1 MIQIAVISD
10 IHGNLIALNEVLK
23 DIKKRNISQIYCL
36 GDLVD
41 FAPWGNEV
49 ISLMK
54 EKGIPCLLG
63 NHDERIAFDLPIVS
77 LPHHGHVETA
87 SRELAIKHSKKH
99 ITLNNKSWL
108 ASLPYNIE
116 LTFKLGDSIR
126 RILLVHASLRSND
139 EYVYE
144 SDSKLEMLKQLQ
156 IGSIDVLFMG
166 HTHQSFIQKIDNTLF
181 INCGSVGR
189 SKEMDR
195 KASYSVLRLTTGTIK
210 AEIVKIDYNIE
221 HVASEI
227 YASDIP
233 DFYGD
238 FILNL
243 SKKNFNGM

>member
-10 IHGNLIALNEVLK
+10 IHGNLIALKEVLK
-23 DIKKRNISQIYCL
+23 DIKRRNISQIYCL

-49 ISLMK
+49 ISLIK
-54 EKGIPCLLG
+54 EGGIPCLLG
-63 NHDERIAFDLPIVS
+63 NHDERIAFNLPIVPLS
-77 LPHHGHVETA
+77 HHDHVETA
-87 SRELAIKHSKKH
+87 NRELAIKHSKKH
-99 ITLNNKSWL
+99 ITSDNKSWL
-108 ASLPYNIE
+108 SSLPYNIE

-144 SDSKLEMLKQLQ
+144 LDSKLEMLKQLKSR
-156 IGSIDVLFMG
+156 SIDVLFMG
-166 HTHQSFIQKIDNTLF
+166 HTHRSFVQRIDKTLF

-189 SKEMDR
+189 SKETDR
-195 KASYSVLRLTTGTIK
+195 KASYSVLTLTADTIK

-221 HVASEI
+221 YVASEI

-233 DFYGD
+233 DFYG
-238 FILNL
+238 
-243 SKKNFNGM
+243 NFLIK